1 MWVLDATI
9 GHFNEDIGILLEI
22 NHQFLLLLHV
32 PELVFIHAVRVVEE
46 QVVLTRQFYL
56 DLLDLI

>member
-32 PELVFIHAVRVVEE
+32 SELVFIHAVRVVEE
-46 QVVLTRQFYL
+46 QVVFTG
-56 DLLDLI
+56 